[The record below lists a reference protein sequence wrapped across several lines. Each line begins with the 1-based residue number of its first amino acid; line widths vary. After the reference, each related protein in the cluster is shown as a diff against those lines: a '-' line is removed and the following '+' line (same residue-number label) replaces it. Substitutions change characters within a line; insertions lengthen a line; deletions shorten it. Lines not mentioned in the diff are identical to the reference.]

1 MRRFNLMTALFA
13 LVFFT
18 ALAPPADAHH
28 SGRDHGADIVDTA
41 IGAGGFETLVA
52 AVQAAGLVETLKG
65 SGPFTVFAPTDEAF
79 AALPPG
85 TVDRLLEPA
94 NRDAL
99 RALLTYHVVAGRVPA
114 AAAGALRNAETV
126 NGQRVAI
133 KVEEGRLKIDQA
145 TVQSADIGASNGI
158 IHVIDAVLLPAEQN
172 LVTLAQE
179 AGSFET
185 LLAAA
190 TAAGL
195 ADILTGS
202 APLTVFAPTDEA
214 FAKLP
219 EGTVERLLAEEG
231 LTTLERILTYH
242 VVEGRVYS
250 DQALAAERVRTV
262 NGEPVAIGLADG
274 RVRINDAALVANDL
288 DASNGV
294 VHVID
299 TVLRPPEVR
308 VAGALPAAMTTGASA
323 ESVIRLAIQR
333 GVPLFNNGNPGACAA
348 IYEVT
353 VTSLLGGGYDLP
365 PAARTALE
373 ASLRN
378 AARENDDRG
387 RAWALRYGLDDA
399 RQALRE
405 RMAGRAHG

>member
-1 MRRFNLMTALFA
+1 MRRKLTTALLA
-13 LVFFT
+13 LT
-18 ALAPPADAHH
+18 LLATLTPRANAHH
-28 SGRDHGADIVDTA
+28 TGRAHGADIVDTA

-52 AVQAAGLVETLKG
+52 AVQAAGLVETLEG
-65 SGPFTVFAPTDEAF
+65 PGPFTVFAPTDEAF

-85 TVDRLLEPA
+85 TVERLLEPA

-158 IHVIDAVLLPAEQN
+158 IHVIDGVLLPADQN
-172 LVTLAQE
+172 IVSLAQA

-195 ADILTGS
+195 ADTLTGS

-242 VVEGRVYS
+242 VVAGRVYS
-250 DQALAAERVRTV
+250 DQALAAQRVHTV
-262 NGEPVAIGLADG
+262 NGERLAVRFADG

-299 TVLRPPEVR
+299 TVLLPPEVR
-308 VAGALPAAMTTGASA
+308 AASARPAEMTTGASA
-323 ESVIRLAIQR
+323 DSVIRLAIQR
-333 GVPLFNNGNPGACAA
+333 GVPLFNDGNPGACAA
-348 IYEVT
+348 IYEVA
-353 VTSLLGGGYDLP
+353 VTSLLNGGYDLP
-365 PAARTALE
+365 SAARTALE
-373 ASLRN
+373 TSLRN
-378 AARENDDRG
+378 AAREDDDRG

-399 RQALRE
+399 RQALHE
-405 RMAGRAHG
+405 RMASRTHR